1 MEKEEKI
8 ELENK
13 ENTEV
18 NPTDVAEETK
28 ANEESFDED
37 FADAKKEEVKEE
49 VKEEPVE
56 EKKEEEINLRKEKE
70 EGDEEV
76 ELEPSKRNEKGNIEY
91 PDEHLAEVEK
101 ARRQWIKQY
110 KKWSTW
116 KMVLTF
122 GSIVLIFGAYLIPT
136 LINKEKLTQLGLY
149 LALGL
154 AVVAL
159 VGFVVFG
166 VFQRRAQK
174 KLIRD
179 YFVSYYENV
188 NAYAFEGLNIT
199 DLTGDFDTKI
209 SEEEFKACA
218 LYPEVASLGSRESIS
233 FKYEGVETSLSDV
246 GAQKDTGK
254 ALQTVFVGKYLRM
267 ENKLELSDEG
277 LIIYFKGND
286 RAIPPDAIKG
296 LKPIENNKKFVIYG
310 LSQDKKVLTPEIRS
324 KLKEI
329 HTDNLLVD
337 VAISIRTGKTYFALG
352 YEDTLMVLPNDKPF
366 DPVYVCKYKEQLK
379 MFLDLGLIFNKEK

>member
-13 ENTEV
+13 ENNEV
-18 NPTDVAEETK
+18 NLTDKVEEVRI
-28 ANEESFDED
+28 NEESFDED
-37 FADAKKEEVKEE
+37 FADAKKEEAKEE

-136 LINKEKLTQLGLY
+136 LIDKEKLTQLGLY

-154 AVVAL
+154 AVAAL

-188 NAYAFEGLNIT
+188 NAYTFEGLNIT

-233 FKYEGVETSLSDV
+233 F
-246 GAQKDTGK
+246 
-254 ALQTVFVGKYLRM
+254 
-267 ENKLELSDEG
+267 
-277 LIIYFKGND
+277 
-286 RAIPPDAIKG
+286 
-296 LKPIENNKKFVIYG
+296 
-310 LSQDKKVLTPEIRS
+310 
-324 KLKEI
+324 
-329 HTDNLLVD
+329 
-337 VAISIRTGKTYFALG
+337 
-352 YEDTLMVLPNDKPF
+352 
-366 DPVYVCKYKEQLK
+366 
-379 MFLDLGLIFNKEK
+379 

>member
-1 MEKEEKI
+1 
-8 ELENK
+8 
-13 ENTEV
+13 
-18 NPTDVAEETK
+18 
-28 ANEESFDED
+28 
-37 FADAKKEEVKEE
+37 
-49 VKEEPVE
+49 
-56 EKKEEEINLRKEKE
+56 
-70 EGDEEV
+70 
-76 ELEPSKRNEKGNIEY
+76 
-91 PDEHLAEVEK
+91 
-101 ARRQWIKQY
+101 
-110 KKWSTW
+110 
-116 KMVLTF
+116 MVLTF

-154 AVVAL
+154 AVAAL

-188 NAYAFEGLNIT
+188 NAYTFEGLNIT

-379 MFLDLGLIFNKEK
+379 MFLDLGLVFNKEK